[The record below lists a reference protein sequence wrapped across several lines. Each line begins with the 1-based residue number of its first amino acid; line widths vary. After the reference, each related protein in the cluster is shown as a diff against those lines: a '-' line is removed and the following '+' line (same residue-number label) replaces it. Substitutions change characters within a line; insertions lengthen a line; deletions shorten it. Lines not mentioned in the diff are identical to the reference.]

1 MNDNSLISVI
11 VGLIAGVV
19 CLAIGAVAMF
29 LFLKYKT
36 KKEKEKEKQD
46 ADDLI
51 SSAKEKASDIVSN
64 AEDKAKSLLQ
74 NAEDKASNILENAR
88 NEERNVAEEREAVEQ
103 ELKTKKADM
112 LSLENKLNQRET
124 AFDQRDLALLE
135 RERNLEQKE
144 NQVSQKMSEVDRKMQ
159 SVTDKEK
166 VADEKLNS
174 ILGELEKVSQM
185 TVGDARNEIFR
196 RVESQMSQEIA
207 LYQKNK
213 EEEMKEKA
221 EEKAKEILSLAI
233 SKYSQEVTT
242 ERTVSTI
249 SLPTDD
255 MKGRIIGRE
264 GRNIRTL
271 EQMLGVDILID
282 DTPEVISISCFDP
295 IRRETARLALEYLI
309 KDGRIQPGR
318 IEELAE
324 KAKQEVQKSIHEA
337 GINAA
342 FKLGLPRINKDLL
355 DYVGR
360 LKYRTSYTQNALDHS
375 LQVAYLS
382 GIMAAELGL
391 DQNLAK
397 RAGLLHDIGKAA
409 DFELDGSHVEIGS
422 RLAKKY
428 GEPDEVINAIESH
441 HGDTEAKYIYSY
453 LVQAADTLSAARP
466 GARNETLENYIKRI
480 EQLENICKEFDGIQT
495 AYAMQSGR
503 EVRVMVVPEKVDDLA
518 SYRLARE
525 IREKIENEMTY
536 PGQIKVSVVREVRA
550 VEVAK

>member
-1 MNDNSLISVI
+1 MDIKVEVAILIAVICLLIS
-11 VGLIAGVV
+11 
-19 CLAIGAVAMF
+19 LAIGVLIGYFAFKRVNA
-29 LFLKYKT
+29 L
-36 KKEKEKEKQD
+36 KEKKDESK
-46 ADDLI
+46 
-51 SSAKEKASDIVSN
+51 AKGIVETAEEKANDIIES
-64 AEDKAKSLLQ
+64 AQYKAKNL
-74 NAEDKASNILENAR
+74 IY
-88 NEERNVAEEREAVEQ
+88 EERQKIEQ
-103 ELKTKKADM
+103 EMKDKHAEMTA
-112 LSLENKLNQRET
+112 LENKLNQREM
-124 AFDQRDLALLE
+124 AFDQRDLALIE
-135 RERNLEQKE
+135 KERNLEQKE
-144 NQVSQKMSEVDRKMQ
+144 SQLVQRSSDMDRRSQDLDRRTQ
-159 SVTDKEK
+159 SITDKER
-166 VADEKLNS
+166 VAEEKLNS
-174 ILGELEKVSQM
+174 INGELEKVAQM
-185 TVGDARNEIFR
+185 TVSEARDEIFK

-207 LYQKNK
+207 LYQRNK
-213 EEEMKEKA
+213 EEEMKENA
-221 EEKAKEILSLAI
+221 EVKAKEILSLAI

-249 SLPTDD
+249 SLPNDD

-264 GRNIRTL
+264 GRNIRSL
-271 EQMLGVDILID
+271 EQILGVDVLID

-295 IRRETARLALEYLI
+295 IRREIARLALEYLI
-309 KDGRIQPGR
+309 KDGRIQPGK

-324 KAKQEVQKSIHEA
+324 KARQEVQKSIHEA

-375 LQVAYLS
+375 LQVAYLT

-409 DFELDGSHVEIGS
+409 DFELDGSHVEIGV

-428 GEPDEVINAIESH
+428 GEPDVVINAIESH
-441 HGDTEAKYIYSY
+441 HGDVAPKYIYSY

-480 EQLENICKEFDGIQT
+480 EQLETICKEFDGVSQ

-503 EVRVMVVPEKVDDLA
+503 EVRVMVVPDKVDDLT
-518 SYRLARE
+518 SYRIARE

-550 VEVAK
+550 IEIAK

>member
-1 MNDNSLISVI
+1 MVNITTRKWYIQMESSIILICVI
-11 VGLIAGVV
+11 VGIL
-19 CLAIGAVAMF
+19 CLALGGFTGFV
-29 LFLKYKT
+29 LFRRFNKSKI
-36 KKEKEKEKQD
+36 EEENN
-46 ADDLI
+46 
-51 SSAKEKASDIVSN
+51 KAEDIVSS
-64 AEDKAKSLLQ
+64 AEEKAKDIIK
-74 NAEDKASNILENAR
+74 NAQYEAKNLAYEQR
-88 NEERNVAEEREAVEQ
+88 NLIEQ
-103 ELKTKKADM
+103 EMKERRAEM
-112 LSLENKLNQRET
+112 SQLENKLNQRES
-124 AFDQRDLALLE
+124 AFDQRDLALIE
-135 RERNLEQKE
+135 KERNLEHKE
-144 NQVSQKMSEVDRKMQ
+144 NQLSQKSVEIDRRLQ

-166 VADEKLNS
+166 SIEEKWNS
-174 ILGELEKVSQM
+174 VMGELEKISQM
-185 TVGDARNEIFR
+185 TVSEAKDEIFK

-213 EEEMKEKA
+213 EEEMKENA
-221 EEKAKEILSLAI
+221 EEKAKEVLALAI

-242 ERTVSTI
+242 ERTVS
-249 SLPTDD
+249 SVALPNDD

-271 EQMLGVDILID
+271 EQLLGVDILID

-318 IEELAE
+318 IEDLAE
-324 KAKQEVQKSIHEA
+324 KAKQEVNKSIHEA

-375 LQVAYLS
+375 IQVAYLS

-428 GEPDEVINAIESH
+428 GEPEEVINAIESH
-441 HGDTEAKYIYSY
+441 HGDVEAKYIYSY

-480 EQLENICKEFDGIQT
+480 EQLETICKEFDGISN

-503 EVRVMVVPEKVDDLA
+503 EVRVMVVPEKMDDLA

-550 VEVAK
+550 VEIAK

>member
-1 MNDNSLISVI
+1 MEYFIGIVIGLLIGVGISALVFYFLNKNKSEKENIQANSLIQ
-11 VGLIAGVV
+11 A
-19 CLAIGAVAMF
+19 AEE
-29 LFLKYKT
+29 KNKT
-36 KKEKEKEKQD
+36 AEEKIK
-46 ADDLI
+46 
-51 SSAKEKASDIVSN
+51 N
-64 AEDKAKSLLQ
+64 
-74 NAEDKASNILENAR
+74 
-88 NEERNVAEEREAVEQ
+88 AEERIKNAEEKIKNAEEKAQDIIAKASLEAKNQ
-103 ELKTKKADM
+103 AYELKQKADDEIKERKAEINQ
-112 LSLENKLNQRET
+112 LENKLNQRES
-124 AFDQRDLALLE
+124 AFDKRDLALIE
-135 RERNLEQKE
+135 KENMLEQKE
-144 NQVSQKMSEVDRKMQ
+144 NLVNTKLAEVENKIQ
-159 SVTDKEK
+159 SATEKEK
-166 VADEKLNS
+166 VAEEKLNS
-174 ILGELEKVSQM
+174 VLGELERVSQM
-185 TVGDARNEIFR
+185 TVAEAKDEIFA
-196 RVESQMSQEIA
+196 RVESQMSQEIT

-213 EEEMKEKA
+213 EEEAKETA
-221 EEKAKEILSLAI
+221 EEKAKEILALSI

-242 ERTVSTI
+242 ERTVSVVA
-249 SLPTDD
+249 LPSDD

-271 EQMLGVDILID
+271 EQLLGVDILID
-282 DTPEVISISCFDP
+282 DTPEVITVSCFDP
-295 IRRETARLALEYLI
+295 IRRETARLTLEYLI

-324 KAKQEVQKSIHEA
+324 KAKQDVQKSIHEA

-375 LQVAYLS
+375 IQVAYLA

-397 RAGLLHDIGKAA
+397 RAGLLHDIGKSA
-409 DFELDGSHVEIGS
+409 DFEIDGSHVEIGS

-428 GEPDEVINAIESH
+428 GEPEVVINAIESH
-441 HGDTEAKYIYSY
+441 HGDVEAKFIYSY

-480 EQLENICKEFDGIQT
+480 EQLENVCKEFDGISS

-503 EVRVMVVPEKVDDLA
+503 EVRVMVVPEKVDDLRA
-518 SYRLARE
+518 YALARE
-525 IREKIENEMTY
+525 IKDKIENEMTY

-550 VEVAK
+550 TEVAK

>member
-1 MNDNSLISVI
+1 MEMKVEVAVLSIIISAILCLVI
-11 VGLIAGVV
+11 GFGAGYF
-19 CLAIGAVAMF
+19 IF
-29 LFLKYKT
+29 RR
-36 KKEKEKEKQD
+36 
-46 ADDLI
+46 I
-51 SSAKEKASDIVSN
+51 N
-64 AEDKAKSLLQ
+64 KAKSKKDGEEAQ
-74 NAEDKASNILENAR
+74 GIIESAEEKAKDIVENAQYR
-88 NEERNVAEEREAVEQ
+88 AKNLVYEEKQKIEQ
-103 ELKTKKADM
+103 EMKEKHAEIAT
-112 LSLENKLNQRET
+112 LENKLNQREM
-124 AFDQRDLALLE
+124 AFDQRDLALIDK
-135 RERNLEQKE
+135 ERNLEQKE
-144 NQVSQKMSEVDRKMQ
+144 IQLNQRSVELDRRLQ
-159 SVTDKEK
+159 SVSDKER
-166 VADEKLNS
+166 VTEEKYNS
-174 ILGELEKVSQM
+174 IVGELERIAQM
-185 TVGDARNEIFR
+185 TVNEAKDEVFK

-213 EEEMKEKA
+213 EEEMKENA
-221 EEKAKEILSLAI
+221 EAKAKEILSLAI

-242 ERTVSTI
+242 ERTISTI
-249 SLPTDD
+249 TLPTDD

-271 EQMLGVDILID
+271 EQILGVDILID

-309 KDGRIQPGR
+309 KDGRIQPGK

-324 KAKQEVQKSIHEA
+324 KAKQDVQKAIHEA

-409 DFELDGSHVEIGS
+409 DFELDGSHVEIGA

-428 GEPDEVINAIESH
+428 GEPDVVINAIESH
-441 HGDTEAKYIYSY
+441 HGDVEAKYIYSY

-480 EQLENICKEFDGIQT
+480 EQLETICKEFDGVSQ

-503 EVRVMVVPEKVDDLA
+503 EVRVMVVPDKVDDLT
-518 SYRLARE
+518 SYRIARE

-550 VEVAK
+550 IEIAK

>member
-1 MNDNSLISVI
+1 MDEEKLKSASLE
-11 VGLIAGVV
+11 AKN
-19 CLAIGAVAMF
+19 AAYE
-29 LFLKYKT
+29 LKLEA
-36 KKEKEKEKQD
+36 EKEIQIRRDE
-46 ADDLI
+46 I
-51 SSAKEKASDIVSN
+51 IN
-64 AEDKAKSLLQ
+64 
-74 NAEDKASNILENAR
+74 LEN
-88 NEERNVAEEREAVEQ
+88 
-103 ELKTKKADM
+103 
-112 LSLENKLNQRET
+112 
-124 AFDQRDLALLE
+124 
-135 RERNLEQKE
+135 NLMQKE
-144 NQVSQKMSEVDRKMQ
+144 NEVNKRNIALSERESLLNQKENVIVSKTEEIDRKLQ
-159 SVTDKEK
+159 SATDKEHNAEVK
-166 VADEKLNS
+166 LKEAEEKYAS
-174 ILGELEKVSQM
+174 IESELEKVSQLTM
-185 TVGDARNEIFR
+185 AEAREQVFA

-213 EEEMKEKA
+213 EEEARETA
-221 EEKAKEILSLAI
+221 EAKAKEILALSI

-242 ERTVSTI
+242 ERTVSVV
-249 SLPTDD
+249 SLPNDD

-264 GRNIRTL
+264 GRNIRTI
-271 EQMLGVDILID
+271 EQLLGVDILID
-282 DTPEVISISCFDP
+282 DTPEVITVSCFDP
-295 IRRETARLALEYLI
+295 IRRETARLCLEYLI

-324 KAKQEVQKSIHEA
+324 KAKQDVHKSIHEA
-337 GINAA
+337 GINCA

-375 LQVAYLS
+375 MQVAYLS

-409 DFELDGSHVEIGS
+409 DFELDGSHVEIGA

-428 GEPDEVINAIESH
+428 GEPDIVLNAIESH
-441 HGDTEAKYIYSY
+441 HGDVEAKYIYSY

-480 EQLENICKEFDGIQT
+480 EQLETICKEFDGISS

-503 EVRVMVVPEKVDDLA
+503 EVRVMVVPEKVDDLKA
-518 SYRLARE
+518 YSIARE
-525 IREKIENEMTY
+525 IKNKIESEMTY

-550 VEVAK
+550 TEIAK

>member
-1 MNDNSLISVI
+1 MEYFIVIGILI
-11 VGLIAGVV
+11 GLILGCVITF
-19 CLAIGAVAMF
+19 LALTFLAKKKKSEDEAKADSIIKAAEEKKLNAEEKIKLAEEKIANANEKANDILAKAM
-29 LFLKYKT
+29 LEAKNKTYELKLAAEEEI
-36 KKEKEKEKQD
+36 KEKK
-46 ADDLI
+46 
-51 SSAKEKASDIVSN
+51 
-64 AEDKAKSLLQ
+64 
-74 NAEDKASNILENAR
+74 LE
-88 NEERNVAEEREAVEQ
+88 VVEI
-103 ELKTKKADM
+103 
-112 LSLENKLNQRET
+112 ENKLNQRE
-124 AFDQRDLALLE
+124 ASFEKRDLALIEKENL
-135 RERNLEQKE
+135 LEQRENHLNEKMLEAENKLKDAETKE
-144 NQVSQKMSEVDRKMQ
+144 NEAQV
-159 SVTDKEK
+159 
-166 VADEKLNS
+166 KLDS
-174 ILGELEKVSQM
+174 IVEELEKVAQM
-185 TVGDARNEIFR
+185 TIGEAKDEIFA

-213 EEEMKEKA
+213 EEEAKEVA
-221 EEKAKEILSLAI
+221 EEKAKNILALSIA
-233 SKYSQEVTT
+233 KYSQEVTT
-242 ERTVSTI
+242 EKTVSVV

-282 DTPEVISISCFDP
+282 DTPEVITVSCFDP
-295 IRRETARLALEYLI
+295 IRRETARLTLEYLI

-324 KAKQEVQKSIHEA
+324 KAKQDVQKSIHEA

-360 LKYRTSYTQNALDHS
+360 LKYRTSYTQNILDHS
-375 LQVAYLS
+375 IQTAYLA

-428 GEPDEVINAIESH
+428 GEPDIVINAIEAH
-441 HGDTEAKYIYSY
+441 HGDVEAKYIYSY

-480 EQLENICKEFDGIQT
+480 EQLENVCKEFEGISS
-495 AYAMQSGR
+495 AYALQSGR
-503 EVRVMVVPEKVDDLA
+503 EVRVMVVPEKVDDLKA
-518 SYRLARE
+518 YSLARE
-525 IREKIENEMTY
+525 IKDKIENEMTY
-536 PGQIKVSVVREVRA
+536 PGQIKVSVIREVRA
-550 VEVAK
+550 TETAK